1 MRATSLRTCLNSLGA
16 NFINEIEYIE
26 TEYGNEDYLNKVCKA
41 VDEFLVYD
49 KLSTESQPDSCTS
62 GRTAYMY
69 PSHCTHGWLGPNC
82 TNICFSDCLN
92 SCGKA
97 NYDGFYCKGIYNIW
111 YKNYK
116 HIKQTCHRYVETIKT
131 APSPCETTPNHGKPC
146 QKVLVTHL

>member
-1 MRATSLRTCLNSLGA
+1 MRAASLRTCLNSLGA

-116 HIKQTCHRYVETIKT
+116 HIKHYLPLVNAISNLFFFHLSDPTNT
-131 APSPCETTPNHGKPC
+131 SNHSSDDYFSN
-146 QKVLVTHL
+146 

>member
-82 TNICFSDCLN
+82 TNICYSDCLN

-97 NYDGFYCKGIYNIW
+97 NYDGFYCKGIYNI
-111 YKNYK
+111 
-116 HIKQTCHRYVETIKT
+116 
-131 APSPCETTPNHGKPC
+131 
-146 QKVLVTHL
+146 